1 MKLYVTIIEI
11 DSAVYAE
18 VDLTESKTPEEIRAW
33 HIANYVAS
41 GLYDESA
48 TECSA
53 MTIEATQTGAFWKA
67 MGDYITKVAIAE
79 TNKFPS

>member
-1 MKLYVTIIEI
+1 MKIYVTIIEI

-18 VDLTESKTPEEIRAW
+18 VDLTESKTPDEIRAW

-41 GLYDESA
+41 GLYDEEA

-53 MTIEATQTGAFWKA
+53 MTIQATNLGAFWKA
-67 MGDYITKVAIAE
+67 MSEYITRVVREGFK
-79 TNKFPS
+79 